1 MYYKSR
7 GQNWLI
13 LLLITQFIHL
23 PAGLYYAYFNFH
35 EHIFHLI
42 ASVIFIIVLF
52 SSISLFQFIYCW
64 SYLFILLAGFKT
76 ENLYGRWREIVIV
89 NCERIYDKQ
98 RVDWS
103 MDFCFFCYLFSHQW
117 CLCIRRLYVRRLCC
131 VLILKSVLYLF
142 SPECPTSR
150 YSVVHHTRT

>member
-1 MYYKSR
+1 MQFCHLSHRVSYTYYEYFNCRVPIFDQEIYFFSSNCYSLRNFHKFEVFF
-7 GQNWLI
+7 NIIFLFY
-13 LLLITQFIHL
+13 LLLII
-23 PAGLYYAYFNFH
+23 NKMCW
-35 EHIFHLI
+35 
-42 ASVIFIIVLF
+42 LF
-52 SSISLFQFIYCW
+52 
-64 SYLFILLAGFKT
+64 FKLKT
-76 ENLYGRWREIVIV
+76 LSWD
-89 NCERIYDKQ
+89 CERISNKQ

-103 MDFCFFCYLFSHQW
+103 TDFCFFCYLFSHQW